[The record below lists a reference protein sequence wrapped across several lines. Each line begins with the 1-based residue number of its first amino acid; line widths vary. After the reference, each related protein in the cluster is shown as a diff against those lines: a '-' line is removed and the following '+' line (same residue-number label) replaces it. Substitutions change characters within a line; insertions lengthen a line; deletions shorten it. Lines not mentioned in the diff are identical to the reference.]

1 MREYIEAHLE
11 EILEFAF
18 FHDLVPK
25 AQLKGNEAFNQ
36 WAVIF
41 ARAAIKHQ
49 DKTFRQMVHEKIIP
63 SYAEYFLNLPDWKE
77 KE

>member
-1 MREYIEAHLE
+1 MKEYIEEHLE

-25 AQLKGNEAFNQ
+25 LKDSTAFNQ
-36 WAVIF
+36 WAVIL
-41 ARAAIKHQ
+41 ARAAMKYQ

-63 SYAEYFLNLPDWKE
+63 SYAEYFLNLPDWKD
-77 KE
+77 K